1 MNMTP
6 PTFQQWQKPWQSLGY
21 NAPEHIYNQLIAS
34 YNQAHRHYHNNQ
46 HLAEVLSKFLEL
58 EDLSR
63 NPAEIQLALWFH
75 DAVYEPLLHDNEQ
88 RSAKWAQT
96 CLLAEGIAPVIA
108 DRVYDL
114 IMVTQHTSQPD
125 NIDAEIVVD
134 CDLAILAAAPE
145 RFMEYEKQIRLEYA
159 HVNDALF
166 QEKRAEILAGFLK
179 QSTIFNTTRF
189 IDHYEAAARRNLTFA
204 LENLSV

>member
-1 MNMTP
+1 MNM
-6 PTFQQWQKPWQSLGY
+6 PTFQQWQNPWQALGFA
-21 NAPEHIYNQLIAS
+21 APEQIYNQLIAS

-46 HLAEVLSKFLEL
+46 HLAEVLSKFTEL

-88 RSAKWAQT
+88 RSAKWSQS

-108 DRVYDL
+108 ERVYDL
-114 IMVTQHTSQPD
+114 IMVTQHTSQPKS
-125 NIDAEIVVD
+125 IDAEIVVD

-159 HVNDALF
+159 HVTDKVF
-166 QEKRAEILAGFLK
+166 QEKRADILASFLK
-179 QSTIFNTTRF
+179 LSTIFNTPRF
-189 IDHYEAAARRNLTFA
+189 IEHYEADARRNLTSA